1 MPAQRPRLAIT
12 GPMLR
17 GSGELHIVGRRD
29 ITTIA
34 DPDGI
39 VHRLLGLADGSR
51 STETIF
57 AALSP
62 DYPELGESQ
71 VRDAVAALEVI
82 GVLEDSAPVA
92 RFLAA
97 TAGPRYGDEPALFA
111 GPVRVI

>member
-17 GSGELHIVGRRD
+17 GGGELHIVGRRD
-29 ITTIA
+29 VTTIA

-62 DYPELGESQ
+62 DYPKLGESQ
-71 VRDAVAALEVI
+71 LRDAVAALESL

-97 TAGPRYGDEPALFA
+97 TARPRHGEEPALFA

>member
-29 ITTIA
+29 VTTIA
-34 DPDGI
+34 DPDGV
-39 VHRLLGLADGSR
+39 VHRLLGLADGWR
-51 STETIF
+51 STAAIF
-57 AALSP
+57 AALAP
-62 DYPELGESQ
+62 DFPGLREEQ
-71 VRDAVAALEVI
+71 IEDAVAALESI

-97 TAGPRYGDEPALFA
+97 TAGPRHGDEPALFA

>member
-1 MPAQRPRLAIT
+1 
-12 GPMLR
+12 MLR

-29 ITTIA
+29 VTTIA
-34 DPDGI
+34 DPDGV

-51 STETIF
+51 SAEAIF

-62 DYPELGESQ
+62 HHPELGESQ
-71 VRDAVAALEVI
+71 VRDAIAALESL

-97 TAGPRYGDEPALFA
+97 TARPRHGDEPALFA

>member
-1 MPAQRPRLAIT
+1 MAAQRPRLAIT

-29 ITTIA
+29 VTTIA
-34 DPDGI
+34 DPDGV
-39 VHRLLGLADGSR
+39 VHRLLDLADGSR
-51 STETIF
+51 STASIF

-62 DYPELGESQ
+62 EHPELREAQ
-71 VRDAVAALEVI
+71 VQEAVATLASI

-97 TAGPRYGDEPALFA
+97 TARPRYGDEPAPFA